1 MKKNVLLHLDIN
13 YINYTYL
20 NENNKQIEEK
30 TIYDIEVKELK
41 QERCMSALSYIEYIG
56 DFNIDDYIGNDSL
69 KKSWKMIL
77 KTLNEMSDEEIE
89 KINYTENNII

>member
-1 MKKNVLLHLDIN
+1 MRTKIKNWARNCHFDGLIS
-13 YINYTYL
+13 
-20 NENNKQIEEK
+20 
-30 TIYDIEVKELK
+30 VKELK
-41 QERCMSALSYIEYIG
+41 QERWMSALSYIEYIG

-89 KINYTENNII
+89 KINYTKNNLI